1 MLSDHLKI
9 CSLIKVQCSMC
20 LESMQRPGMEG
31 HTCKAQKLLQV
42 NKMQKERIAEL
53 EAKNKELDSFKV
65 RVYCKRQQDSVE
77 KFENE
82 FVFKRSTKVSQLRD
96 SINLK
101 SFREPV
107 KGLYFR
113 HSSMEKTRLVEGKTL
128 LSQGVGA
135 FENGV
140 IIAYSQ
146 VFFQQVV
153 QQRNT

>member
-1 MLSDHLKI
+1 M
-9 CSLIKVQCSMC
+9 
-20 LESMQRPGMEG
+20 
-31 HTCKAQKLLQV
+31 
-42 NKMQKERIAEL
+42 
-53 EAKNKELDSFKV
+53 
-65 RVYCKRQQDSVE
+65 E

-146 VFFQQVV
+146 VFFQ
-153 QQRNT
+153 